1 MSTLFSSDVDPLFDD
16 VDLKR
21 LVSDPLPP
29 GSDGAEAHAQSSLM
43 GEDIAK
49 ARPLS
54 PGLLKAW
61 PDAPLAHKKTSH
73 WWIRAR
79 AKIQHLPS

>member
-49 ARPLS
+49 ARPS
-54 PGLLKAW
+54 PQGC
-61 PDAPLAHKKTSH
+61 
-73 WWIRAR
+73 
-79 AKIQHLPS
+79 